1 MFRLK
6 NITKKYNQNYALN
19 DISLSIGKG
28 MNFIIGASGSGKTT
42 LLKII
47 TGMESDFDGEVYY
60 DDKNI
65 KKLNKKERSYFY
77 NNIFGFIWQDFNLLE
92 NLTVVENIL
101 LPSYL
106 KDKSD
111 IKYANKLIRDL
122 KLKNIE
128 NKQVKYLSGGQK
140 QRVAIAREL
149 MKRPQVILADE
160 PTSALDKKS
169 SDEVMRIL
177 RDISKISTVII
188 VTHDTSFITTQDSV
202 YELDKGELISE
213 NSVELKDKVAKFSM
227 SKRSRVPMKQ
237 LLQLVKTNII
247 RNKGRFI
254 FSVLAL
260 ILSTSFLLTTVSRSI
275 NNNSQSAFDELFE
288 TYGDS
293 LLDIGLYNSF
303 TSAAGTDG
311 NNNDEPDANVNQ
323 DISGLYEKYR
333 NDERVSLIS
342 YLQAFDDIEISVD
355 NKNYQIQSSGSIPVV
370 NKMIVGR
377 MPEGS
382 EKEVVVPENFVKSLG
397 IYPEN
402 VLDKE
407 ITFTG
412 NITKWNGNN
421 PSSYKTSDKVKV
433 VGVMDTTMKNIY
445 EGKKY
450 DYVIEDSFLFSK
462 SALSSLLD
470 QADMNINEMNILMRA
485 KTPKDMIDLKN
496 EMNGNGIVPIGRFE
510 LLEDI
515 VKVNSESAE
524 QSSTANIVIALLSI
538 VTVIAIFMISGILR
552 KKEYAIFK
560 ISGYSNSKLRAI
572 NAIEIFSEL
581 ICGFILMIIVSPIL
595 NKLILKIFS
604 VKIITT
610 STIGVSLLLLFGV
623 TLIGYILTEIICE
636 STNITK
642 ILRSGEK

>member
-47 TGMESDFDGEVYY
+47 TGMEADFDGEVYY

-77 NNIFGFIWQDFNLLE
+77 NNVFGFIWQDFNLLE

-149 MKRPQVILADE
+149 MKRPQVVLADE
-160 PTSALDKKS
+160 PTSALDKKA

-213 NSVELKDKVAKFSM
+213 NSVELKDKLAKFSM
-227 SKRSRVPMKQ
+227 SRQSRVPMKQ
-237 LLQLVKTNII
+237 LLQLVKTNVI

-260 ILSTSFLLTTVSRSI
+260 ILSTCFLLTTVSGSI

-311 NNNDEPDANVNQ
+311 NNNDKPDANVNQ
-323 DISGLYEKYR
+323 DISGLYEKYS
-333 NDERVSLIS
+333 NDKRVSLIS

-382 EKEVVVPENFVKSLG
+382 EKEVVVPESFVKSLG
-397 IYPEN
+397 ISPEN
-402 VLDKE
+402 FLNKE

-462 SALSSLLD
+462 SALFSLLD
-470 QADMNINEMNILMRA
+470 QAGKNVNEMSILMRA

-515 VKVNSESAE
+515 VKVNSVSAE

-552 KKEYAIFK
+552 KKEYAILK

-581 ICGFILMIIVSPIL
+581 ICGFVLMIIVSPLL

-636 STNITK
+636 TTNITK
-642 ILRSGEK
+642 TLSSGEK

>member
-28 MNFIIGASGSGKTT
+28 INFIIGASGSGKTT

-47 TGMESDFDGEVYY
+47 TGMEADFDGEVYY

-77 NNIFGFIWQDFNLLE
+77 NNVFGFIWQDFNLLE

-149 MKRPQVILADE
+149 MKRPQVVLADE
-160 PTSALDKKS
+160 PTSALDKKA

-213 NSVELKDKVAKFSM
+213 NSVELKDKLAKFSM
-227 SKRSRVPMKQ
+227 SRQSRVPMKQ
-237 LLQLVKTNII
+237 LLQFVKTNVI

-260 ILSTSFLLTTVSRSI
+260 ILSTCFLLTTVSGSI

-311 NNNDEPDANVNQ
+311 NNNDKPDANVNQ
-323 DISGLYEKYR
+323 DISGLYEKYS
-333 NDERVSLIS
+333 NDKRVSLIS

-382 EKEVVVPENFVKSLG
+382 EKEVVVPESFVKSLG
-397 IYPEN
+397 ISPEN
-402 VLDKE
+402 ILNKE

-462 SALSSLLD
+462 SALFSLLD
-470 QADMNINEMNILMRA
+470 QAGKNVNEMSILMRA

-515 VKVNSESAE
+515 VKVNSVSAE

-552 KKEYAIFK
+552 KKEYAILK

-581 ICGFILMIIVSPIL
+581 ICGFVLMIIVSPLL

-636 STNITK
+636 TTNITK
-642 ILRSGEK
+642 TLSSGEK

>member
-28 MNFIIGASGSGKTT
+28 INFIIGASGSGKTT

-47 TGMESDFDGEVYY
+47 TGMEADFDGEVYY

-77 NNIFGFIWQDFNLLE
+77 NNVFGFIWQDFNLLE

-149 MKRPQVILADE
+149 MKRPQVVLADE
-160 PTSALDKKS
+160 PTSALDKKA

-213 NSVELKDKVAKFSM
+213 NSVELKDKLAKFSM
-227 SKRSRVPMKQ
+227 SRQSRVPMKQ
-237 LLQLVKTNII
+237 LLQLVKTNVI

-260 ILSTSFLLTTVSRSI
+260 ILSTCFLLTTVSGSI

-311 NNNDEPDANVNQ
+311 NNNDKPDANVNQ
-323 DISGLYEKYR
+323 DISGLYEKYS
-333 NDERVSLIS
+333 NDKRVSLIS

-382 EKEVVVPENFVKSLG
+382 EKEVVVPESFVKSLG
-397 IYPEN
+397 ISPEN
-402 VLDKE
+402 FLNKE

-462 SALSSLLD
+462 SALFSLLD
-470 QADMNINEMNILMRA
+470 QAGKNVNEMSILMRA

-515 VKVNSESAE
+515 VKVNSVSAE

-552 KKEYAIFK
+552 KKEYAILK

-581 ICGFILMIIVSPIL
+581 ICGFVLMIIVSPLL

-636 STNITK
+636 TTNITK
-642 ILRSGEK
+642 TLSSGEK

>member
-28 MNFIIGASGSGKTT
+28 INFIIGASGSGKTT

-47 TGMESDFDGEVYY
+47 TGMEADFDGEVYY

-77 NNIFGFIWQDFNLLE
+77 NNVFGFIWQDFNLLE

-149 MKRPQVILADE
+149 MKRPQVVLADE
-160 PTSALDKKS
+160 PTSALDKKA

-213 NSVELKDKVAKFSM
+213 NSVELKDKLAKFSM
-227 SKRSRVPMKQ
+227 SRQSRVPMKQ
-237 LLQLVKTNII
+237 LLQLVKTNVI

-260 ILSTSFLLTTVSRSI
+260 ILSTCFLLTTVSGSI

-311 NNNDEPDANVNQ
+311 NNNDKPDANVNQ
-323 DISGLYEKYR
+323 DISGLYEKYS
-333 NDERVSLIS
+333 NDKRVSLIS

-382 EKEVVVPENFVKSLG
+382 EKEVVVPESFVKSLG
-397 IYPEN
+397 ISPEN
-402 VLDKE
+402 ILNKE

-462 SALSSLLD
+462 SALFSLLD
-470 QADMNINEMNILMRA
+470 QAGKNVNEMSILMRA

-515 VKVNSESAE
+515 VKVNSVSAE

-552 KKEYAIFK
+552 KKEYAILK

-581 ICGFILMIIVSPIL
+581 ICGFVLMIIVSPLL

-636 STNITK
+636 TTNITK
-642 ILRSGEK
+642 TLSSGEK